1 MGGENMM
8 RKVATIFVAMVLA
21 FGIVACASYY
31 QVKDP
36 IGGSIYYTQKLKQK
50 RDTVTFQDAKTS
62 SKVTLQN
69 SRIKE
74 ISKEAFSERV

>member
-1 MGGENMM
+1 MM

-36 IGGSIYYTQKLKQK
+36 TGGSIYYTQKLKQK
-50 RDTVTFQDAKTS
+50 RGSITFQDAKTGS
-62 SKVTLQN
+62 TVTLQN
-69 SRIKE
+69 SEIKE
-74 ISKEAFSERV
+74 ISKEAFNEEVPGSK